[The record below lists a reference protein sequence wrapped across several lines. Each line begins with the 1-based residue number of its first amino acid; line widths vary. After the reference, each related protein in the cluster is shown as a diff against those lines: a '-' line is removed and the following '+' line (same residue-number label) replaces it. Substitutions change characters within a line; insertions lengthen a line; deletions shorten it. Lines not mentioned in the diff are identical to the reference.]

1 MEEKGWLDLKRLLV
15 MIISAMLLL
24 AACGG
29 KKVDD
34 ETARTYIDQAE
45 QVVSLLNEGDTESV
59 RGMLDDNM
67 KAALTDA
74 QLQEVVGI
82 IEDSGAF
89 EKVDKSSV
97 EEQDSLYVTVL
108 GVKYSKSTRIFTIS
122 FDSQQKVAGLF
133 IK

>member
-1 MEEKGWLDLKRLLV
+1 